1 MKGWEARVTDQ
12 FLQLGSLIFVIV
24 KLVKC
29 RWAVFINPQHFCSAT
44 LRLYADWD
52 HAHQHR
58 SHKSKAGT
66 FPLSLFP
73 LNIHHG
79 HPKSLGQLQLAMI
92 IQKKPQKKNSHTS
105 TWLNIEW
112 SENIP

>member
-73 LNIHHG
+73 LNFIMASK
-79 HPKSLGQLQLAMI
+79 KSW
-92 IQKKPQKKNSHTS
+92 STS
-105 TWLNIEW
+105 ARDDHSKETPEKEFTHINMVEH
-112 SENIP
+112 